1 MYLIAENS
9 CNTWGAQQSLKLA
22 LIQGE
27 RGEQCHCDSTISL
40 CDYFLSMATNNFI
53 FLNTKCNSDVD
64 NLYLCFKRPI
74 GLMNKQILNKIQQ
87 QIIDIY
93 QIQIIVQGVPQI
105 CEFELCEFEL
115 CEFYLCDFSKGFPKI
130 LLMPFSKVNIL
141 LMLNLSSKNR
151 CCHQPNSKLQ
161 FVL

>member
-93 QIQIIVQGVPQI
+93 QIQIIVQVYRVSSTYANLSYANSTYATFQKV
-105 CEFELCEFEL
+105 FLK
-115 CEFYLCDFSKGFPKI
+115 FYLCHFP
-130 LLMPFSKVNIL
+130 
-141 LMLNLSSKNR
+141 R
-151 CCHQPNSKLQ
+151 
-161 FVL
+161 

>member
-74 GLMNKQILNKIQQ
+74 GLMNKQILNKVQQ

-93 QIQIIVQGVPQI
+93 QIQIIVQGVLQI
-105 CEFELCEFEL
+105 CEFEL
-115 CEFYLCDFSKGFPKI
+115 CEFYLCDFSKG
-130 LLMPFSKVNIL
+130 SHNIL
-141 LMLNLSSKNR
+141 LMRFSHLNILLMRFFCMNRIQTESLGSK
-151 CCHQPNSKLQ
+151 QTADIL
-161 FVL
+161 